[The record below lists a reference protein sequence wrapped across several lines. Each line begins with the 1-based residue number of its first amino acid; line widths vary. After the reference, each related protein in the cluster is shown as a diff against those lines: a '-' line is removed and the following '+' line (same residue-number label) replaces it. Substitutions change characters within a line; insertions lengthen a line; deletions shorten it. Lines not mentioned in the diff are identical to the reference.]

1 MILAAAAPLI
11 PDGDEAR
18 RLAER
23 ELADPSYRA
32 AEPTPF
38 DRIARAIGDAI
49 GRLFTGDVDAAW
61 APLLAVG
68 ALLLVVLLVV
78 LAIVIWGR
86 PRSRA
91 LARANRGELFGE
103 TVTAGALELRRA
115 AARLA
120 DEGDWEAATVA
131 AVRALARGLEE
142 QQRVT
147 VSPGATVTAFA
158 RTAGAVFP
166 EEAASLLEAAHDFD
180 DVRYLRRPGSRDAY
194 ERVRALDDRLSRAT
208 VARR

>member
-38 DRIARAIGDAI
+38 DRIARAIGDGIAK
-49 GRLFTGDVDAAW
+49 LFTGDVDAAW
-61 APLLAVG
+61 APLVAVG

-78 LAIVIWGR
+78 LAVVIWGR
-86 PRSRA
+86 PRSRG
-91 LARANRGELFGE
+91 LVRAARGELFGDA
-103 TVTAGALELRRA
+103 VTAGSAELRRTA
-115 AARLA
+115 ASLA
-120 DEGDWEAATVA
+120 EHGEWEAATVA

-147 VSPGATVTAFA
+147 VAPGATVTSFA
-158 RTAGAVFP
+158 RSAGAVFP
-166 EEAASLLEAAHDFD
+166 EEAASLIDVARDFD

-194 ERVRALDDRLSRAT
+194 ERVRALDDRLSRAA
-208 VARR
+208 VAHG

>member
-1 MILAAAAPLI
+1 MILAGGAPLI

-38 DRIARAIGDAI
+38 DRIARAIGDGIAK
-49 GRLFTGDVDAAW
+49 LFTGDVDAAW
-61 APLLAVG
+61 APLVAVG

-78 LAIVIWGR
+78 LAVVIWGR
-86 PRSRA
+86 PRSRG
-91 LARANRGELFGE
+91 LVRAARGELFGDA
-103 TVTAGALELRRA
+103 VTAGSAELRRTA
-115 AARLA
+115 AALA
-120 DEGDWEAATVA
+120 ERGDWEAATVA

-142 QQRVT
+142 QQLVT
-147 VSPGATVTAFA
+147 VPPGATVTSFA
-158 RTAGAVFP
+158 RSAGTVFP
-166 EEAASLLEAAHDFD
+166 EESASLIDAAHDFD

-194 ERVRALDDRLSRAT
+194 ERVRALDDRLSHASAALR
-208 VARR
+208 